1 MRRLKKITSWLLAA
15 VMLVGV
21 AAPMQNT
28 EAAVYWQGTG
38 IQLSQ
43 YGAEAGGQTSDEQN
57 TSEDNQQSTTQENT
71 TEQQTSEESTT
82 QEPTSEESTTENP
95 TPSQPVEEKP
105 TRAADI
111 VDTNL
116 SPLTAKVIVID
127 PGHCKRHSGAMGNGL
142 REEVVVLDIAQACQK
157 KLDTYGDVTVYMT
170 REDGSCCE
178 DLNLG
183 DCLVARNN
191 YAKKLSAD
199 FLVSMHINAG
209 YTSGANVL
217 AAYNSGY
224 NSQISK
230 ETQAFGKLA
239 LSKLS
244 ALGIKNRGLLLRK
257 SGTGNRYSNGK
268 LADYYSIVRW
278 GVLQK
283 IPSVIIEHG
292 YITSSSDCNKFFKT
306 KAKRKMVGE
315 ADAKAIISYY
325 NLNKSVVSGKFTTI
339 EGNVYYVTS
348 NNMKAAGW
356 VKSDGKWYYFDE
368 FTGKMQTG
376 FLTIGEEMFY
386 LSPNTGEMVVG
397 WFTVDGK
404 KYLSQG
410 NGTIV
415 KNRIYSDG
423 QYNYM
428 FNEKGQLAAK
438 GFYDIDEATYY
449 VDSKGRLAAGFTKIG
464 SSKYY
469 FNTLT
474 GKMETGWK
482 KINKKYYY
490 FSKTTGKMQKSKWI
504 GRYYVNW
511 KGIRTKKK

>member
-28 EAAVYWQGTG
+28 EAAVYRQGTG
-38 IQLSQ
+38 MQLSQ
-43 YGAEAGGQTSDEQN
+43 YGVEAGGQTSDGQN
-57 TSEDNQQSTTQENT
+57 TSEDNQEATTQEDA
-71 TEQQTSEESTT
+71 TEQPTSEEATT
-82 QEPTSEESTTENP
+82 QEPTTETP

-127 PGHCKRHSGAMGNGL
+127 PGHCKRHPGAMGNGL

-325 NLNKSVVSGKFTTI
+325 NLNKSVVSGDFVTKQ
-339 EGNVYYVTS
+339 GSVYYVTS

-368 FTGKMQTG
+368 YTGKMQTG

-415 KNRIYSDG
+415 KNQIYSDG
-423 QYNYM
+423 QHNYL
-428 FNEKGQLAAK
+428 FDTEGQLAAK

-449 VDSKGRLAAGFTKIG
+449 VDSKGRLASGFTKIG